1 MDKKIQISEK
11 PPLKLWL
18 VELTLTSGDVR
29 SFYVKAINQYEA
41 NETADYYLSI
51 ADNKQLFD
59 SVTKDFRLLP

>member
-1 MDKKIQISEK
+1 MDKKKQISEK

-18 VELTLTSGDVR
+18 VELTLTSGEVR

-51 ADNKQLFD
+51 AENKQLFD
-59 SVTKDFRLLP
+59 LVTNKFRMLP